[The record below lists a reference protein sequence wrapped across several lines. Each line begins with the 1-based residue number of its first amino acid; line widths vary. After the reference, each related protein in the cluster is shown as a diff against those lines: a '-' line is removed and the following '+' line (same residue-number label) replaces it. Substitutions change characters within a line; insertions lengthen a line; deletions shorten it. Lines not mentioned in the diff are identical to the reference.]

1 MRILLVI
8 IPLFLYSCKVQQEQ
22 VVNTNFTQVQNVV
35 NALVV
40 ENNIPG
46 LNVSV
51 YKNDQLTNFSAGFSD
66 IKKQLPLN
74 NEHKLL
80 SGSIGKTYLVPL
92 IDQLIQ
98 KGKLKL
104 EDRLI
109 DYVDDQG
116 WISRIPNINEI
127 TVRQLLSHTSG
138 LPRWVMDQNVWKQA
152 NEEPNKVW
160 TYEDRMSFIFDA
172 DAVHAAGESWAY
184 SDTNYLFLG
193 MLVEKLFD
201 RPYYDIIK
209 SDVLIPLG
217 LANTIPSDQRHIDNL
232 TQAYSELPETFYIPN
247 EVIGIDGYAFNPQLE
262 WTGGGIAS
270 TTSDLVKWC
279 HEYYTGNLISDEFK
293 QQIVTVGKQGEKCF
307 GDHSY
312 GMGSFVYNT
321 KFGIA
326 YGHTG
331 FMPGFNSIMIYY
343 PDDKISIAVQANCD
357 YASKDM
363 SLVNYSERILS
374 AVHSDTKN

>member
-1 MRILLVI
+1 MRVLLVI
-8 IPLFLYSCKVQQEQ
+8 IPLFLFSCKVKQEEIAKESSIHNIEEIQ
-22 VVNTNFTQVQNVV
+22 AEVD
-35 NALVV
+35 ALVS

-51 YKNDQLTNFSAGFSD
+51 YKLGQVSNFSAGFSD
-66 IKKQLPLN
+66 VKKQVPLTADQ
-74 NEHKLL
+74 KLF

-104 EDRLI
+104 DDRLI
-109 DYVDDQG
+109 DYVRDVS
-116 WISRIPNINEI
+116 WISRIPNIEEI

-160 TYEDRMSFIFDA
+160 TYEDRMRFIFDA
-172 DAVHAAGESWAY
+172 DTVHAAGESWAY

-193 MLVEKLFD
+193 MLIEKLFD
-201 RPYYDIIK
+201 RAYYDILK
-209 SDVLIPLG
+209 LDVLSPLG
-217 LANTIPSDQRHIDNL
+217 LVNTVPSDQRHIDNL

-247 EVIGIDGYAFNPQLE
+247 EVIGDDGYAFNPQLE

-270 TTSDLVKWC
+270 TTSDLAKWC
-279 HEYYTGNLISDEFK
+279 HEYYTGDIISDAFK
-293 QQIVTVGKQGEKCF
+293 QDIISVGKHGEKCF

-321 KFGIA
+321 KYGTA

-331 FMPGFNSIMIYY
+331 FMPGYNSIMIYY
-343 PDDKISIAVQANCD
+343 PNDDISIAVQANCD
-357 YASKDM
+357 YASKNM
-363 SLVNYSERILS
+363 SLVNYTERILE
-374 AVHSDTKN
+374 TLLY